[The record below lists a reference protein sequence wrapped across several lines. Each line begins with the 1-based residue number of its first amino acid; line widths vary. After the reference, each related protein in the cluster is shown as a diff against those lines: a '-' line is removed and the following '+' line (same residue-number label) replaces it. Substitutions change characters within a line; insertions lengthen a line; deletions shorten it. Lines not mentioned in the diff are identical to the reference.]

1 MLHFVRGWLF
11 VGGISRNY
19 ELVCYLASMLLRPLI
34 NPYVIWVQSSGF
46 WV

>member
-1 MLHFVRGWLF
+1 MLDFVRGWLF

-19 ELVCYLASMLLRPLI
+19 ELVCYLVCVLLRLLI

-46 WV
+46 

>member
-1 MLHFVRGWLF
+1 MSHFVTGLLF

-19 ELVCYLASMLLRPLI
+19 ELVCYLASVLLRLLI

-46 WV
+46 